1 MSGITD
7 DPALLTPKGLFDTDG
22 RYLLTQSPVST
33 ILKFVHTGAFLSTTK
48 EDYLDKTGIPDDQYA
63 GLAEYI
69 DPLLQDYAP
78 CKEHCVTFRDVTY
91 PSVVA
96 LADAVYSYAQK
107 AGGKEAGSYYA
118 NIIKYGKA
126 LFDEL
131 QKPLDQQDAAVIAKD
146 KEIVSELV
154 DNQVTGIG
162 QLQDAAKK
170 ATQDMKDFET
180 NLQKNKSTLDA
191 RNNDITQKLSGEGGE
206 MAQLQAEIATTKDEI
221 NADQSEYEHD
231 RVVAATAATYAWVFP
246 IGTIAAATVIAIYV
260 IQANK
265 IKAEIGVLQDDLKND
280 EEKLAADNL
289 LCSDLGLVQA
299 DLKTVLDMISPAIA
313 AIETLIGA
321 WDAIASDLTA
331 VKDAVNNESA
341 TELPVIQQIDQDA
354 IIGQWDD
361 LKAEVDK
368 YRLFAYVESPPTQM
382 SADEWIR
389 QVNTE
394 LEKK

>member
-1 MSGITD
+1 
-7 DPALLTPKGLFDTDG
+7 
-22 RYLLTQSPVST
+22 
-33 ILKFVHTGAFLSTTK
+33 
-48 EDYLDKTGIPDDQYA
+48 
-63 GLAEYI
+63 
-69 DPLLQDYAP
+69 
-78 CKEHCVTFRDVTY
+78 
-91 PSVVA
+91 
-96 LADAVYSYAQK
+96 
-107 AGGKEAGSYYA
+107 
-118 NIIKYGKA
+118 
-126 LFDEL
+126 
-131 QKPLDQQDAAVIAKD
+131 
-146 KEIVSELV
+146 
-154 DNQVTGIG
+154 
-162 QLQDAAKK
+162 
-170 ATQDMKDFET
+170 MKDFET
-180 NLQKNKSTLDA
+180 DLQKDKSALDV

-231 RVVAATAATYAWVFP
+231 RIVAATAATYAWIFP
-246 IGTIAAATVIAIYV
+246 IGTIAAATVIGIYV

-299 DLKTVLDMISPAIA
+299 DLKTVLDTISPAIA

-341 TELPVIQQIDQDA
+341 TELPIIQQIDQDA